1 MTTNWGTLLGTKK
14 SVNYVKQFSAGKMSG
29 RSLYSKY
36 SNTENGGVVRGLLR
50 THGVETSRKL
60 AKKALF
66 RRGLV

>member
-14 SVNYVKQFSAGKMSG
+14 SVSYVKQFSSGKMSG

-36 SNTENGGVVRGLLR
+36 ANTENGGVVRGLLR
-50 THGVETSRKL
+50 THGVESSRKL